1 MSNSVSVTRRLSET
15 ELDDQLKAAESAEIY
30 SRLGFIKNLYQGDAI
45 SEAIAREGRSESTG
59 YRWIK
64 DWNDGGLEALVPDQG
79 GGRPPKLTATEQ
91 KTFRELIERH
101 QPVSTATIKS
111 ILHSEFDVEYAADY
125 LPRKLE
131 AMGLRYRP
139 PARETVDRQAEV
151 AAIEWDKKDPG
162 DSTPRQPYDKQSSRL
177 EAGLRIAE

>member
-1 MSNSVSVTRRLSET
+1 MSNSVSVTRRLSEA
-15 ELDDQLKAAESAEIY
+15 ELNEQLKTADSTEIL
-30 SRLGFIKNLYQGDAI
+30 SRLGFIKNLYQGDTI

-64 DWNDGGLEALVPDQG
+64 EWNDGGLEALVPEQG
-79 GGRPPKLTATEQ
+79 GGRPPKLTAAEQ
-91 KTFRELIERH
+91 EAFREHIAQH
-101 QPVSTATIKS
+101 QPVSMAMIKS

-131 AMGLRYRP
+131 ELGLVYRP

-177 EAGLRIAE
+177 EAGWRIAE

>member
-1 MSNSVSVTRRLSET
+1 MSNSVSVTRRLSEA
-15 ELDDQLKAAESAEIY
+15 ELHEQLKAADNTAILR
-30 SRLGFIKNLYQGDAI
+30 RLGFIKNLYHGDTI

-59 YRWIK
+59 YRWIR

-91 KTFRELIERH
+91 EAFREQIERR
-101 QPVSTATIKS
+101 QPVSTATIKF

-139 PARETVDRQAEV
+139 PARETVDQQAVAEV
-151 AAIEWDKKDPG
+151 IEWDQKAPAD
-162 DSTPRQPYDKQSSRL
+162 TTRRHPYDNQSNRPK
-177 EAGLRIAE
+177 AGWHIAE

>member
-1 MSNSVSVTRRLSET
+1 MSNSVSVIRRLSEA
-15 ELDDQLKAAESAEIY
+15 ELDNRLKTADNTEIL
-30 SRLGFIKNLYQGDAI
+30 SRLGFIKNLYHGDTI
-45 SEAIAREGRSESTG
+45 PEAIAREGRSKSTG

-64 DWNDGGLEALVPDQG
+64 DWNDGGLEALCPDQG

-91 KTFRELIERH
+91 KAFRELIERH

-131 AMGLRYRP
+131 AMGLRYQP
-139 PARETVDRQAEV
+139 PARETVDRQAVDE
-151 AAIEWDKKDPG
+151 AIEWDEKDPV
-162 DSTPRQPYDKQSSRL
+162 DTTRRHPYDNQSSRPK
-177 EAGLRIAE
+177 AGWRIAE